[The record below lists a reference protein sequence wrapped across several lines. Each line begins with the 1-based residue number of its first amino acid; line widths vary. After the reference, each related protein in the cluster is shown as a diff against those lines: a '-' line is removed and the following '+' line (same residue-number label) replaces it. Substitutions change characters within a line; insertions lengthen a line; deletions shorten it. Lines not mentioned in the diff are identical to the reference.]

1 MFITRNEKRN
11 EDDWNSWI
19 RTCINL
25 SHSGIAFKT
34 VEFMRLARNKGN
46 DWLLGHLSATD
57 GTWEIVVLHHTGCRA
72 QTFENKGFFQYLK
85 KELGVDVGDWEFLP
99 FYNIN
104 ASARDYVVMTVR
116 FSTNFYDVITS
127 GVVYDVDTGFITEV
141 KDVILFDYRNVFCK
155 K

>member
-46 DWLLGHLSATD
+46 DWILSHLLATD
-57 GTWEIVVLHHTGCRA
+57 GTWEIVVLHHTGNRD
-72 QTFENKGFFQYLK
+72 QIFENKGFRQYLK
-85 KELGVDVGDWEFLP
+85 KELRVDVGDWEFLP

-127 GVVYDVDTGFITEV
+127 GVVYDGDTGFIMEV
-141 KDVILFDYRNVFCK
+141 KEAILSDYRNLFGK
-155 K
+155 N